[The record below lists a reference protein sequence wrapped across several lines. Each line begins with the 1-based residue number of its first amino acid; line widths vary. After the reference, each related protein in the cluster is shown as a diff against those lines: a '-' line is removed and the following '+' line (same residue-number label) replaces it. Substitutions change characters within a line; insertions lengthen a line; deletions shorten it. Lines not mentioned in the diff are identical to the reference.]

1 MSITTKA
8 FGTTKNGEAV
18 TMYTITNANNMS
30 ISVID
35 YGACLVNVMVPD
47 AKGNL
52 ADVVLGYDD
61 VAGYE
66 ENGVFFGSF
75 IGRNSNRIGGAKFE
89 LNGVTYEVE
98 KNEGENNLHGG
109 TPGYHKVMYK
119 AETTDNSVTMCR
131 LSPDMEQGFP
141 GNMDIRMTYTLTD
154 DNEVK
159 IHYYAKS
166 DKDTICNLTNH
177 SYFNLKGHN
186 SGTIEGHELYL
197 KASGISEVRDDLI
210 PTGVTIDVTDTP
222 MDFRTKK
229 VVGSD
234 IDADYPA
241 LKQGAGYDHNYCLDK
256 APGLELIGEV
266 TDPDSGRTMEMYTDL
281 PGIQFYSGNYI
292 NNVKGKEGAV
302 YGKRAGFC
310 FETQYFP
317 NCMNIPEFENC
328 VLKAGE
334 EFDSTTIY
342 KFVIK

>member
-1 MSITTKA
+1 MSVTTTP

-18 TMYTITNANNMS
+18 TKYTITNGNNMS

-35 YGACLVNVMVPD
+35 FGACLTNVMVPD
-47 AKGNL
+47 KKGEL

-66 ENGVFFGSF
+66 ANGVFFGSF
-75 IGRNSNRIGGAKFE
+75 IGRNSNRIGGSRFE

-119 AETTDNSVTMCR
+119 AETTDNSVSLSR

-141 GNMDIRMTYTLTD
+141 GNMEVKVTYTLTE

-159 IHYYAKS
+159 IQYQAKS

-177 SYFNLKGHN
+177 SYFNLAGHN
-186 SGTIEGHELYL
+186 SGTIEKHEVCL
-197 KASGISEVRDDLI
+197 KASGISEVSDDLI

-222 MDFRTKK
+222 MDFRVKK
-229 VVGSD
+229 VTGQD
-234 IDADYPA
+234 IDKDYPA

-256 APGLELIGEV
+256 EDGVYDKIGEV
-266 TDPDSGRTMEMYTDL
+266 TDSESGRTMEIYTDL
-281 PGIQFYSGNYI
+281 PGVQFYSGNYI
-292 NNVKGKEGAV
+292 DNVAGKEGAV

-310 FETQYFP
+310 FETQFFP
-317 NCMNIPEFENC
+317 NCMNIPEFKNC

-334 EFDSTTIY
+334 EFNSTTTY
-342 KFVIK
+342 KFV